1 MGAGVGGEKPPGVG
15 RVWRKEKAPVNMVA
29 RYIILLAVL
38 IYRLAHLAPSQR
50 GDSISNSSGW
60 SLKRQKDREERE
72 GQGKERKI
80 GKRSLKATDKG
91 TDAEKD

>member
-1 MGAGVGGEKPPGVG
+1 MGVGEEKPPGVG

-38 IYRLAHLAPSQR
+38 IYRLAHLALSQR

-60 SLKRQKDREERE
+60 SPKRRKDREERE

-91 TDAEKD
+91 TDTEED